1 MRLGVVVRVGVAR
14 RAALGAVERRLGLVR
29 LGVVDRTV
37 RGRARILLAAAD
49 DARDD
54 ATDDAEPEQ
63 RREHNDDDLV
73 QLGLE
78 EERAAR
84 SV

>member
-37 RGRARILLAAAD
+37 RGRARILLAPAD

-54 ATDDAEPEQ
+54 AANDAEPEQ

-78 EERAAR
+78 GRRAGQ